1 MEKVDGS
8 MEILSAMQVTADME
22 GLDAQSKLILHSKEV
37 LAIILKETVAE
48 YKDYSK
54 EEIME
59 FIEADSITGS
69 KEVSPGRTNTTV
81 KGDSAE
87 FAMLNEKVSFFDLL
101 FRAKNPELST
111 EDMQIDLHIDVESQ
125 KTYKPGYPIEKRGM
139 YYLARSLSS
148 QLTLVTNNMDY
159 SGLEKCLSIWICRD
173 DVPQGMRYSIST
185 YEVVN
190 TKNTCASSVG
200 KENYD
205 LMTLI
210 VIKLGNE
217 VYNGEEGDEGYELLR
232 FLNVLMYPHK
242 DNFMNTMKEYIDFSN
257 NQELWREGDGMIGFG
272 HTILE
277 EGVRI
282 GKEQSSQTIA
292 EKDAAIA
299 EKDIAIAE
307 KDVAIAEKD
316 ALIAQLQR
324 ELALL
329 KRPVAPNN

>member
-8 MEILSAMQVTADME
+8 MEVLSAMQVTADME
-22 GLDAQSKLILHSKEV
+22 GLDAQSRLILHSKEV
-37 LAIILKETVAE
+37 LAIILKETTAE

-59 FIEADSITGS
+59 FIEADSVTS
-69 KEVSPGRTNTTV
+69 LKEVSPGRTNTTV

-87 FAMLNEKVSFFDLL
+87 FVMLNEKVSFFDLL
-101 FRAKNPELST
+101 FRAKNPGLST
-111 EDMQIDLHIDVESQ
+111 EDVQIDLHIDVEPQ

-148 QLTLVTNNMDY
+148 QLSLVTNNTDY
-159 SGLEKCLSIWICRD
+159 GRLEKCLSIWICRD
-173 DVPQGMRYSIST
+173 DVPQDMRYSIST

-190 TKNTCASSVG
+190 TKNTCVSTVE

-217 VYNGEEGDEGYELLR
+217 VYNGEKGDEGYELLR
-232 FLNVLMYPHK
+232 FLNILMYPHK
-242 DNFMNTMKEYIDFSN
+242 NDFMDTVKEYIDFSN
-257 NQELWREGDGMIGFG
+257 NEELWKENDGMIGFG
-272 HTILE
+272 QTILE
-277 EGVRI
+277 EGIRR
-282 GKEQSSQTIA
+282 GEERNARTIA
-292 EKDAAIA
+292 EKDTVIA
-299 EKDIAIAE
+299 EKDTVIAQQDI
-307 KDVAIAEKD
+307 VIAEKD
-316 ALIAQLQR
+316 AVIAQQER

-329 KRPVAPNN
+329 RKLVS

>member
-1 MEKVDGS
+1 
-8 MEILSAMQVTADME
+8 MQVTADME

-232 FLNVLMYPHK
+232 FLSVLMYPHK
-242 DNFMNTMKEYIDFSN
+242 DSFMDTMKEYIDFSN
-257 NQELWREGDGMIGFG
+257 NQELRKEGDGMIGFG
-272 HTILE
+272 HTIWE
-277 EGVRI
+277 EGIRI
-282 GKEQSSQTIA
+282 GEERSAQTIA
-292 EKDAAIA
+292 EKDAVIA
-299 EKDIAIAE
+299 EKDSVIVRLQREKDTADTALAE
-307 KDVAIAEKD
+307 KDNT
-316 ALIAQLQR
+316 IAQLQR
-324 ELALL
+324 QLALL
-329 KRPVAPNN
+329 TKLAAPNN